1 MNNKIINY
9 NQQNRE
15 EQEKQI
21 LEIIKEDHNKSGGQ
35 GGRSI
40 DDFDHI
46 LKGSISD
53 KNAFLEKMVSE
64 KRITIVEDSDQRV
77 IMLLK

>member
-1 MNNKIINY
+1 MNNKIINQ

-21 LEIIKEDHNKSGGQ
+21 LEIIKEDHNKSGGH

-40 DDFDHI
+40 ADFDHI

-53 KNAFLEKMVSE
+53 KNAFLEKMMSE
-64 KRITIVEDSDQRV
+64 KKIIILEDGDQRL
-77 IMLLK
+77 IMLPK